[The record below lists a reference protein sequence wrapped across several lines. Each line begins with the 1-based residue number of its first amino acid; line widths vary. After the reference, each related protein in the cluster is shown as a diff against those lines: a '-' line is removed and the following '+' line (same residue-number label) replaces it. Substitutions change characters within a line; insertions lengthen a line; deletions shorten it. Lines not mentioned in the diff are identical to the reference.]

1 MFNNVLY
8 FIIVLLILS
17 ISQQRGAPEDP
28 LWYTV
33 GMLVITGVIFAAYCW
48 WGFKRFL
55 RDLAEPEKETASPAE
70 QYHSLVFRFSVLAIF
85 LFALDVHLF
94 HIKTWLQLIPWVRSF
109 SVLQGILA
117 LLVFIAYQV
126 TLWYFAFPAYDRAF
140 HTGITRRSFVVSNL
154 KLNVPI
160 LFPWVLLSL
169 IYDLIFLSS
178 WTSLQALMNRPE
190 GEVVFFSLFLF
201 ILMIFMPGLI
211 RFWWGCKPFLPSEK
225 VNALKSFLAEKKFK
239 YRELLRWPIFEGRMM
254 TAGIMGMVP
263 RFRYLLITESLME
276 ILSLDELKAVVAH
289 EMGHARY
296 RHFFFYLVFFIGFA
310 VVSTGL
316 WDFFA
321 VWIAT
326 WPFLMKVIGT
336 SGSTDASFLY
346 FLLALPILVSMVVY
360 FRYVMGFFMRHF
372 ERQADLYSALIMGSP
387 GETINS
393 LEKIAIMS
401 GKIRDLP
408 SWHHFSIRQRVDTLW
423 RFLRDPGLIRKHNRF
438 VSLCFALYLVAMISL
453 GYFLNFS
460 PARDRLFNDWE
471 EEAITEHLVKNPN
484 DVLLLQ
490 RLAMFTLKRG
500 NLRET
505 IKLYERVLSLDENQ
519 PIALNNLAWILVTAD
534 DVELRDKKRA
544 LALAQRAVAL
554 ERSPVFLDTL
564 AEALYAN
571 GFAQKAVEIIKEAI
585 ALARDNVEYY
595 KRQLLKFTGEIK
607 ET

>member
-17 ISQQRGAPEDP
+17 ISQQRGAPEDS
-28 LWYTV
+28 LWYTLS
-33 GMLVITGVIFAAYCW
+33 MLIVTWGIFAAYCR
-48 WGFKRFL
+48 WGFKRL
-55 RDLAEPEKETASPAE
+55 LHPLAEPERERASLAE
-70 QYHSLVFRFSVLAIF
+70 RYHSLVFRLSVLAIF

-94 HIKTWLQLIPWVRSF
+94 HIKTWLQVIPVVGSF

-117 LLVFIAYQV
+117 VLVFIAYQV
-126 TLWYFAFPAYDRAF
+126 TIWYFAFPAYDRAF
-140 HTGITRRSFVVSNL
+140 HTGISRRSFIASNL

-169 IYDLIFLSS
+169 IYDLIFLSP
-178 WTSLQALMNRPE
+178 WTSLQAFMNRPE
-190 GEVVFFSLFLF
+190 GEVIFFSLFLF

-211 RFWWGCKPFLPSEK
+211 RYWWGCSPFFSSEK
-225 VNALKSFLAEKKFK
+225 VNALKSFLGEKKFK
-239 YRELLRWPIFEGRMM
+239 YRDLLRWPIFEGRMM

-263 RFRYLLITESLME
+263 RFRYILITESLMD
-276 ILSLDELKAVVAH
+276 ILSIEELKAVVAH

-321 VWIAT
+321 VMLAT
-326 WPFLMKVIGT
+326 RPFLLKLVGA
-336 SGSTDASFLY
+336 GGPTDASLLY
-346 FLLALPILVSMVVY
+346 LLLALPVLVGMVVY
-360 FRYVMGFFMRHF
+360 FRYGMGFFMRHF
-372 ERQADLYSALIMGSP
+372 ERQADLYSALTMGSP
-387 GETINS
+387 SETISS
-393 LEKIAIMS
+393 LEKIAILS

-423 RFLRDPGLIRKHNRF
+423 KFLRDPGLIRKHNRF
-438 VSLCFALYLVAMISL
+438 VGLCFSLYLVVMMSL

-460 PARDRLFNDWE
+460 PAREKLFNEWE
-471 EEAITEHLVKNPN
+471 EAAVTERLVKNPN

-490 RLAMFTLKRG
+490 RLAMFTHKRG
-500 NLRET
+500 ELRET
-505 IKLYERVLSLDENQ
+505 IKLYERVLSLDANQ

-534 DVELRDKKRA
+534 QAELRDKKRA

-554 ERSPVFLDTL
+554 ERSPVYLDTL
-564 AEALYAN
+564 AETLYAN
-571 GFAQKAVEIIKEAI
+571 GFALEAVETIQEAI

-595 KRQLLKFTGEIK
+595 ERQLLKFRGEIK

>member
-1 MFNNVLY
+1 
-8 FIIVLLILS
+8 
-17 ISQQRGAPEDP
+17 
-28 LWYTV
+28 
-33 GMLVITGVIFAAYCW
+33 MLVITGVIFAAYCR
-48 WGFKRFL
+48 WGFQRLL
-55 RDLAEPEKETASPAE
+55 RHIGLPERETVSSAQ
-70 QYHSLVFRFSVLAIF
+70 QYHSLVFRLFVLAIF

-94 HIKTWLQLIPWVRSF
+94 HIKTWLQVIPLVRSF
-109 SVLQGILA
+109 SVLQDILA
-117 LLVFIAYQV
+117 VLVFAAYQV
-126 TLWYFAFPAYDRAF
+126 TIWYFAFPAYDRVF
-140 HTGITRRSFVVSNL
+140 HTGIARRSFVVSNL

-169 IYDLIFLSS
+169 IYDLILLSS
-178 WTSLQALMNRPE
+178 WKSLQVLMSRPMGTE
-190 GEVVFFSLFLF
+190 IFFSLFLF
-201 ILMIFMPGLI
+201 LLMIFMPALI
-211 RFWWGCKPFLPSEK
+211 RYWWGCRPFLPSEK
-225 VNALKSFLAEKKFK
+225 VDALRSFLKEMKFK
-239 YRELLRWPIFEGRMM
+239 YQELLQWPIFEGRMM

-263 RFRYLLITESLME
+263 RFRYILITESL
-276 ILSLDELKAVVAH
+276 IDLLSLEELKAVIAH
-289 EMGHARY
+289 EMGHTRY
-296 RHFFFYLVFFIGFA
+296 RHFFFYFLFFIGFLA
-310 VVSTGL
+310 ISTGL

-321 VWIAT
+321 VLIET
-326 WPFLMKVIGT
+326 RPFLMKFIRAG
-336 SGSTDASFLY
+336 GSADPSFLY

-372 ERQADLYSALIMGSP
+372 ERQADLYSALVMGSP
-387 GETINS
+387 GETISS

-460 PARDRLFNDWE
+460 PAKDRLFNDWE

-490 RLAMFTLKRG
+490 RLAMFTHKRG
-500 NLRET
+500 DLRGT
-505 IKLYERVLSLDENQ
+505 IKLYERVLSLDPNQ

-544 LALAQRAVAL
+544 LALAQRAVSL

-571 GFAQKAVEIIKEAI
+571 GLAQEAVETIKEAI
-585 ALARDNVEYY
+585 ALAKDNVEYY

>member
-126 TLWYFAFPAYDRAF
+126 TLWTFSFPAYDRAF

-178 WTSLQALMNRPE
+178 WTSLQALMSRPE

-211 RFWWGCKPFLPSEK
+211 RYWWGCKPFLPSEK

-310 VVSTGL
+310 VVSTGF

-321 VWIAT
+321 VLIAT

-387 GETINS
+387 GETISS

-423 RFLRDPGLIRKHNRF
+423 RFLRDPGLVRKHNRF

-460 PARDRLFNDWE
+460 PAKDRLFNDWE

-490 RLAMFTLKRG
+490 RLAMFTHKRG
-500 NLRET
+500 DLRET
-505 IKLYERVLSLDENQ
+505 INLYERVLSLDENQ

-534 DVELRDKKRA
+534 DVGLRDKKRA

>member
-17 ISQQRGAPEDP
+17 ISQQRDVPEDP

-321 VWIAT
+321 VLIAT
-326 WPFLMKVIGT
+326 WPFMMKVIGT

-372 ERQADLYSALIMGSP
+372 ERQADLYSALVMGSP
-387 GETINS
+387 GETISS

-438 VSLCFALYLVAMISL
+438 VSLSFALYLVAMISL

-460 PARDRLFNDWE
+460 PAKDRLFNDWE

-490 RLAMFTLKRG
+490 RLAIFTLKRG
-500 NLRET
+500 DLRET
-505 IKLYERVLSLDENQ
+505 INLYERVLSLDENQ

-534 DVELRDKKRA
+534 DVALRDKKRA